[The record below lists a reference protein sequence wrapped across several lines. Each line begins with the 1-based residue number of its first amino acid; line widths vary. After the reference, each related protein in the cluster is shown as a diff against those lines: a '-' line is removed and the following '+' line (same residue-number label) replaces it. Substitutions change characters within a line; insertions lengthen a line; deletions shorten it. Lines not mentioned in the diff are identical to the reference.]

1 MLYGVKLNEKELL
14 MVKKRLVFLNL
25 YVQKNLK
32 KFEMEISLLRKEDEG
47 TYIS

>member
-14 MVKKRLVFLNL
+14 TAKNRLVFLNL

-32 KFEMEISLLRKEDEG
+32 KFWNGNLSLKEGGRGEI
-47 TYIS
+47 Y